1 MWSVVKVGGTE
12 ATWGP
17 STRQQDQV
25 QQEVW
30 PLLLS
35 RARGCPEP
43 LSRREGEAPAWSLTF
58 PSPGL
63 AYLVW
68 KLPHR
73 PGLL

>member
-1 MWSVVKVGGTE
+1 MGKVGGTE

-25 QQEVW
+25 LQEVW

-43 LSRREGEAPAWSLTF
+43 LSQGEGEAPVWSMTF
-58 PSPGL
+58 TSPGL
-63 AYLVW
+63 IYLVC
-68 KLPHR
+68 KLPHL